1 MCISA
6 PDAERYLYR
15 LLEERTEDVNISHR
29 SMPSWRSH
37 VRFVRSKPYRA
48 WYLIEAK
55 GEIVG
60 AVYLSKA
67 DEIGVFLFRKHQ
79 GHGLGPK
86 AVAAIMKR
94 HPRRRFLANINPRN
108 KGSIAMFESMGF
120 RHLQN
125 TYEFNS

>member
-1 MCISA
+1 MSA
-6 PDAERYLYR
+6 SSGL
-15 LLEERTEDVNISHR
+15 
-29 SMPSWRSH
+29 
-37 VRFVRSKPYRA
+37 KPYRA

-79 GHGLGPK
+79 GHSLGPK
-86 AVAAIMKR
+86 AVGAIMKR

-108 KGSIAMFESMGF
+108 QGSIAMFESMGF

-125 TYEFNS
+125 TYEFNG